1 MTASLT
7 MLPQLDLDLCRARQ
21 ERLRSFFALR
31 GVERA
36 LLVRPEHVQYL
47 TGYRPHPLQR
57 AAVLLDGERCLL
69 VAPNQ
74 EPDRHA
80 ADVVRCFEAQ
90 WLCTLRQDQE
100 QAMAAVLAEFAQNR
114 APLGL
119 ETSCSSPALLSA
131 LGVCDLSLG
140 VDLEPDLLRLRRRKD
155 ADELAML
162 RHAIAAS
169 EAMYAR
175 ARAIIRPGIRELT
188 VFNEL
193 QSAAVEALGEP
204 LTATGNDYQC
214 ASPGGSPRDRAA
226 QAGELFILDLGPAYR
241 GYFADNCRTF
251 AVDGRPDAAQQEA
264 QAVIVAVLD
273 EIARRVRPG
282 VSCRE
287 VFAAAKARLDAHLP
301 GAFFHHLG
309 HGIGLYPHEAPHL
322 NPAWDE
328 VFEEGDVFT
337 AEPGLYHES
346 LRAGIR
352 IEEDY
357 RVTADGV
364 EKLTS
369 FPLDL

>member
-1 MTASLT
+1 MP
-7 MLPQLDLDLCRARQ
+7 PQLDLDQCRARQ
-21 ERLRSFFALR
+21 RRVRSFLASDGL
-31 GVERA
+31 ERA
-36 LLVRPEHVQYL
+36 LLVRAEHVQYL
-47 TGYRPHPLQR
+47 TGYRPHPLHS
-57 AAVLLDGERCLL
+57 AAVLIDGERCLL

-80 ADVVRCFEAQ
+80 ADAVRCFEAQ

-100 QAMAAVLAEFAQNR
+100 KAMAAVLADGAERGAR
-114 APLGL
+114 LGV
-119 ETSCSSPALLSA
+119 EASRSSPALLSA
-131 LGVCDLSLG
+131 LGADDLRAV
-140 VDLEPDLLRLRRRKD
+140 VDVEPGLLRLRRRKD
-155 ADELAML
+155 ADELALL
-162 RHAIAAS
+162 RHAIAAT

-175 ARAIIRPGIRELT
+175 AREIIAPGIPELT
-188 VFNEL
+188 VFNAL

-214 ASPGGSPRDRAA
+214 ASPGGAPRDRAA

-251 AVDGRPDAAQQEA
+251 AVDGRPDTAQQEA
-264 QAVIVAVLD
+264 HAVVVEVLATV
-273 EIARRVRPG
+273 ERLVRPG

-287 VFAAAKARLDAHLP
+287 VFAEAKSLLDAHLP

-322 NPAWDE
+322 NPAWED

-337 AEPGLYHES
+337 AEPGLYHPS
-346 LRAGIR
+346 LRAGLR

-357 RVTADGV
+357 LVTAEGV
-364 EKLTS
+364 QKLTS
-369 FPLDL
+369 FPTDL

>member
-1 MTASLT
+1 MSSN
-7 MLPQLDLDLCRARQ
+7 QLDPTLCRARQ
-21 ERLRSFFALR
+21 DRLRVVFVSRQLD
-31 GVERA
+31 RA
-36 LLVRPEHVQYL
+36 LLTRPEHVQYL
-47 TGYRPHPLQR
+47 TGFRPHPLQS
-57 AAVLLDGERCLL
+57 AAVLIDHERCVL
-69 VAPNQ
+69 VAPNR
-74 EPDRHA
+74 EPESHA
-80 ADVVRCFEAQ
+80 ADVVRSFEAQ

-100 QAMAAVLAEFAQNR
+100 QAVAGVLKEFAASGAR
-114 APLGL
+114 LGV
-119 ETSCSSPALLSA
+119 EATRSSPAMLAA
-131 LGVCDLSLG
+131 LDAADLAGVEDI
-140 VDLEPDLLRLRRRKD
+140 EPELLRLRRRKD

-175 ARAIIRPGIRELT
+175 AREIIAPGIRELE

-193 QSAAVEALGEP
+193 QAAAVNALGEP

-214 ASPGGSPRDRAA
+214 ASPGGAPRDRAA

-251 AVDGRPDAAQQEA
+251 AVDGKPDAAQQEA
-264 QAVIVAVLD
+264 HAVIELVLADVA
-273 EIARRVRPG
+273 RMVRPG
-282 VSCRE
+282 LRCRE
-287 VFAAAKARLDAHLP
+287 LFAHVKAKLDAHLP

-322 NPAWDE
+322 NPAWDD

-357 RVTADGV
+357 LVTASGV

-369 FPLDL
+369 FPTGL

>member
-1 MTASLT
+1 MP
-7 MLPQLDLDLCRARQ
+7 PQLDLDLCRARQ
-21 ERLRSFFALR
+21 QRLRSILTSR
-31 GVERA
+31 RLDRA
-36 LLVRPEHVQYL
+36 LLTRAEHIQYL
-47 TGYRPHPLQR
+47 TGFRPHPLQS
-57 AAVLLDGERCLL
+57 AAVLMDHERCVL

-74 EPDRHA
+74 EPERHA
-80 ADVVRCFEAQ
+80 ADVVRTFEAQ

-100 QAMAAVLAEFAQNR
+100 QAIAAVLAEFAQGGAR
-114 APLGL
+114 LGI
-119 ETSCSSPALLSA
+119 ETSRSSPAMLIA
-131 LGVCDLSLG
+131 LAASDLSRLE
-140 VDLEPDLLRLRRRKD
+140 DIEPDLLRLRRRKD
-155 ADELAML
+155 ADELALL

-175 ARAIIRPGIRELT
+175 AREIITPGIRELT

-193 QSAAVEALGEP
+193 QSAAVSALGEP

-214 ASPGGSPRDRAA
+214 GSPGGAPRDRAA

-251 AVDGRPDAAQQEA
+251 AVAGKADAAQREA
-264 QAVIVAVLD
+264 HAVIVAVLA
-273 EIARRVRPG
+273 EVERLVRPG
-282 VSCRE
+282 VACRE
-287 VFAAAKARLDAHLP
+287 VFARAKAMLDAHLP

-322 NPAWDE
+322 NPAWDD

-337 AEPGLYHES
+337 AEPGLYHET

-357 RVTADGV
+357 LVTADGV

-369 FPLDL
+369 FPTDL